1 MTRSI
6 LDLDEQGHYAPRA
19 LELDRASHRRH
30 AAGSHPLDAVA
41 REMAREET
49 RRQFFAR
56 GARGLG
62 GLALATLLGDTTA
75 SAGATVSG
83 KAAGGLPGLPH
94 FPARA
99 KRCIYLHLVGAPPQ
113 METYDYKPKMRD
125 WFDKDLPDSIRQGQR
140 LTTMTSGQAR
150 FPIAPS
156 IFKFAQHG
164 RSGAWV
170 SELLPN
176 VASMVDDIAIVR
188 SMHTEAINHE
198 PAITFFQTGFMI
210 AGRPC
215 IGSWLSYGLGSMNDN
230 LPAFVV
236 LQAKHNHP
244 KANVQAI
251 SARLWSAG
259 FLSGQYAGV
268 GLRSS
273 GDPVLFISNPEGVPS
288 AVRRRMLDGLA
299 EMNQLTS
306 SRLGDPETRTRIAQ
320 YEMAFRMQT
329 SVPEL
334 TDTAGEPPRTWEM
347 YGEEAH
353 KPGSFA
359 RSCLMARR
367 LAERGVRFIQVYHRG
382 WDVHGALPEVLPSQC
397 QEIDRPCWAL
407 VQDLKQRGML
417 DDTLVILAGE
427 FGRTIY
433 SQGKLTATD
442 YGRDHH
448 PRCFSLW
455 LAGGGVRGGVVHGE
469 TDEFSYN
476 IVRDPVHV
484 RDFQAT
490 ILHLFGIDHERLTY
504 RTQGLDVRLTGVER
518 AEPVKAILA

>member
-1 MTRSI
+1 MEEILRPDAEGHYGSAA
-6 LDLDEQGHYAPRA
+6 LDLDRV
-19 LELDRASHRRH
+19 SHKQVKL
-30 AAGSHPLDAVA
+30 GQHPIDSIANT
-41 REMAREET
+41 MAREES
-49 RRQFFAR
+49 RRRFFAR
-56 GARGLG
+56 GARGIG
-62 GLALATLLGDTTA
+62 ALALAHLMGEK
-75 SAGATVSG
+75 SYGVAGAAPG
-83 KAAGGLPGLPH
+83 KTSGGLPTLPDL
-94 FPARA
+94 PAKA

-113 METYDYKPKMRD
+113 METFDYKPSMKD
-125 WFDKDLPDSIRQGQR
+125 WYDKDLPESIRQGQR
-140 LTTMTSGQAR
+140 LTTMTSGQSR

-164 RSGAWV
+164 KSGTWI
-170 SELLPN
+170 SELLPYT
-176 VASMVDDIAIVR
+176 ARMVDDIAIIR

-251 SARLWSAG
+251 SARLWSSG
-259 FLSGQYAGV
+259 FLSGQYSGV
-268 GLRSS
+268 SLRSS
-273 GDPVLFISNPEGVPS
+273 GDAVLFINNPDGVP
-288 AVRRRMLDGLA
+288 APVRRRMLDGLA
-299 EMNQLTS
+299 EMNQLTYDK
-306 SRLGDPETRTRIAQ
+306 LGDPETKTRIAQ
-320 YEMAFRMQT
+320 YEMAFRMQS

-334 TDTAGEPPRTWEM
+334 TQTTEEPASTWEM
-347 YGEEAH
+347 YGEEAR
-353 KPGSFA
+353 KPGTFA
-359 RSCLMARR
+359 QSCLMARR

-382 WDVHGALPEVLPSQC
+382 WDVHGNLPDVLPSQC
-397 QEIDRPCWAL
+397 KEIDQPCWAL

-417 DDTLVILAGE
+417 EDTLVILAGE

-433 SQGKLTATD
+433 SQGKLTPTD

-455 LAGGGVRGGVVHGE
+455 MAGGGIKGGVVHGE

-476 IVRDPVHV
+476 ITKDPVHV

-490 ILHLFGIDHERLTY
+490 ILRLFGIDHDKFSY
-504 RTQGLDVRLTGVER
+504 RYQGLNVRLTGVE
-518 AEPVKAILA
+518 KANVIGALLA

>member
-1 MTRSI
+1 MNPLRP
-6 LDLDEQGHYAPRA
+6 DQEGHYSAEAYA
-19 LELDRASHRRH
+19 LDHASHRR
-30 AAGSHPLDAVA
+30 AARGRHPVDELAS
-41 REMAREET
+41 EMALAES
-49 RRQFFAR
+49 RRRFFAR
-56 GARGLG
+56 GAQGVG
-62 GLALATLLGDTTA
+62 ALALASLLGEKA
-75 SAGATVSG
+75 Q
-83 KAAGGLPGLPH
+83 AAGPAPAQAFGALSGLPH
-94 FPARA
+94 MAAKA

-113 METYDYKPKMRD
+113 MDLYDYKPKMKEM
-125 WFDKDLPDSIRQGQR
+125 FDKDLPESIRQGQR
-140 LTTMTSGQAR
+140 LTTMTSGQSR

-164 RSGAWV
+164 KSGAWL

-176 VASMVDDIAIVR
+176 TAKMADDIAIIR
-188 SMHTEAINHE
+188 SMNTDAINHE

-215 IGSWLSYGLGSMNDN
+215 LGSWLNYGLGSMNQN

-236 LQAKHNHP
+236 LQAKHYHP
-244 KANVQAI
+244 RANVQAI

-259 FLSGQYAGV
+259 FLSGKYSGV

-273 GDPVLFISNPEGVPS
+273 GDPVLFINNPDGVS
-288 AVRRRMLDGLA
+288 TEVRRAMLDGLA
-299 EMNQLTS
+299 EMNQLNYAQ
-306 SRLGDPETRTRIAQ
+306 LGDPETRTRIAQ
-320 YEMAFRMQT
+320 YEMAFRMQS

-334 TDTAGEPPRTWEM
+334 TDLSQEPASTWES
-347 YGEEAH
+347 YGADAKE

-359 RSCLMARR
+359 HTCVMARR
-367 LAERGVRFIQVYHRG
+367 LAERGVRFVQVYHRG
-382 WDVHGALPEVLPSQC
+382 WDVHGSLPEVLPSQC
-397 QEIDRPCWAL
+397 KEIDQPVYAL

-433 SQGKLTATD
+433 SQGELTATD

-455 LAGGGVRGGVVHGE
+455 MAGGGIQGGVVHGE

-490 ILHLFGIDHERLTY
+490 VMHLFGIDHERFSHNY
-504 RTQGLDVRLTGVER
+504 QGLNVRLTGVEK
-518 AEPVKAILA
+518 AEVVKNILA